1 MVTVHSLVSRE
12 SNPGQP
18 QLQILCLL
26 ASSRENV
33 NMRDNWL
40 SQWAVCQSLTHAAD
54 TKGLLRKECGAGHR
68 WFIRHSLLSWLPDSE
83 ETNVTQIL
91 IIASRINTVREW
103 GGQGGAVKGRF

>member
-1 MVTVHSLVSRE
+1 
-12 SNPGQP
+12 
-18 QLQILCLL
+18 
-26 ASSRENV
+26 
-33 NMRDNWL
+33 MRDNWL

-68 WFIRHSLLSWLPDSE
+68 WFIRHPLLSWLPDSE

-103 GGQGGAVKGRF
+103 GGKGGQLKADFKASTKEVISPYLSVGMEEALW